1 MAEDNLIAMLK
12 AAYTRKQ
19 RWSRLSLTPQL
30 IPKSTVPAIKND
42 IVIEKG
48 GGMAIHIGMRSS
60 PQQLRRTVHTG
71 IGFSQQPQFISMSI
85 LVYTDCMGCAV
96 TYGIHRIHLC

>member
-19 RWSRLSLTPQL
+19 RWSPLSLTPQL

-42 IVIEKG
+42 IIVIEKG
-48 GGMAIHIGMRSS
+48 GDMAIHIVMRSS
-60 PQQLRRTVHTG
+60 PQ
-71 IGFSQQPQFISMSI
+71 
-85 LVYTDCMGCAV
+85 
-96 TYGIHRIHLC
+96 